1 MQTVLLKQFSVV
13 WNARREAANST
24 KRFNQCLKKI
34 EYVLVW
40 IRTTKLLVN
49 YLNFY
54 PDLQVMNGG

>member
-24 KRFNQCLKKI
+24 KRFNQCLKKM
-34 EYVLVW
+34 EDVLVS

-49 YLNFY
+49 YLNY
-54 PDLQVMNGG
+54 